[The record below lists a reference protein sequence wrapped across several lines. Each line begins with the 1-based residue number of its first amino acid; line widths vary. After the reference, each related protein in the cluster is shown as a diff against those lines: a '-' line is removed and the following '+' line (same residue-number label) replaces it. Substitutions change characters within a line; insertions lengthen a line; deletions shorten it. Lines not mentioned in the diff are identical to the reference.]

1 MNEMSNRLV
10 SIVIV
15 TAGKNNYIES
25 CLDSVIK
32 QTHPKLE
39 IIAIDNSVNRNFGQ
53 DILRRYPNINL
64 YQSQKNLFYCQ
75 ALNKGIEISKGDF
88 ILCLND
94 DVILDKRF
102 IEEALEG
109 FDIDARIGTVSG
121 KILRLDA
128 KIIDS
133 TGLFLS
139 IWRTAKERG
148 YGKKDIGQFEK
159 SGYIF
164 GVNGAVSFCRRKM
177 LEDIKLGSDYFDS
190 DLRIF
195 YEDLDIAWRAHKFGW
210 KGYYIPKAI
219 AYHIRGGTVRQGKGM
234 NRRCARHF
242 LSDDLH
248 FDLFKNRYLTII
260 KNETFFGFLLHL
272 PFIVIYDILLWFYL
286 LIFKLSVVKI
296 ILSKR
301 IPISSAFRKRTLLK
315 KLISYKHRQ
324 AIRVGQ

>member
-1 MNEMSNRLV
+1 MDEMSNRLV
-10 SIVIV
+10 SLIIV

-75 ALNKGIEISKGDF
+75 ALNRGIEMSNGDF

-102 IEEALEG
+102 IEEALKG
-109 FDIDARIGTVSG
+109 FNIDTRIGMVSG
-121 KILRLDA
+121 KILRSDG

-139 IWRTAKERG
+139 YWRTAKERG
-148 YGKKDIGQFEK
+148 YGCRDRGQFEGG
-159 SGYIF
+159 GYIF
-164 GVNGAVSFCRRKM
+164 GVNGAAAFYRKVM
-177 LEDIKLGSDYFDS
+177 LDQIKEGQQYFDS
-190 DLRIF
+190 DFHIF

-219 AYHIRGGTVRQGKGM
+219 AYHIRGGTVRQGKGI

-242 LSDDLH
+242 LSEDLH
-248 FDLFKNRYLTII
+248 FDLFKNRYITII
-260 KNETFFGFLLHL
+260 KNETFLGFLLHL
-272 PFIVIYDILLWFYL
+272 PFTVIYDIFLWSYL
-286 LIFKLSVVKI
+286 LIFKFSVVKI

-315 KLISYKHRQ
+315 KLISHKHRQ

>member
-1 MNEMSNRLV
+1 MDEMSNRLV
-10 SIVIV
+10 GIVIV

-25 CLDSVIK
+25 CLDSVTA

-39 IIAIDNSVNRNFGQ
+39 IIAIDNSVNQ
-53 DILRRYPNINL
+53 DFSQQVRRHYPEINL
-64 YQSQKNLFYCQ
+64 FSSPKNLFYCQ
-75 ALNKGIEISKGDF
+75 ALNRGIEMSNGDF

-94 DVILDKRF
+94 DVILDERF
-102 IEEALEG
+102 IEEALKG
-109 FDIDARIGTVSG
+109 FDIDARIGMVSG
-121 KILRLDA
+121 KILRSDG

-133 TGLFLS
+133 TGLSIS

-159 SGYIF
+159 SRYIF
-164 GVNGAVSFCRRKM
+164 GVNGAVSFYRRKM
-177 LEDIKLGSDYFDS
+177 LVDIKLGSDYFDS

-210 KGYYIPKAI
+210 KGYYIPGAI

-234 NRRCARHF
+234 NKRYARHF
-242 LSDDLH
+242 LSDNLH

-260 KNETFFGFLLHL
+260 KNETFLGFLLHL
-272 PFIVIYDILLWFYL
+272 PFIVIYDIFLWSYL
-286 LIFKLSVVKI
+286 LIFKFSVVKI
-296 ILSKR
+296 ILSKK

-315 KLISYKHRQ
+315 KLNKTNKTC
-324 AIRVGQ
+324 